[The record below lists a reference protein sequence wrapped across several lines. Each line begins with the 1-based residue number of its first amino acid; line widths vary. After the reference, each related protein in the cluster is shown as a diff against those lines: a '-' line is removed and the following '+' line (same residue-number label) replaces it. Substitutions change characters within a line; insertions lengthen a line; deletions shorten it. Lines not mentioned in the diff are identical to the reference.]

1 MSHLRKL
8 QKDPLKYER
17 RDRRRQ
23 EKRWK
28 DCKKDGERNERRK
41 KWGTK
46 MSKSWGMQTQEEN
59 IWNMER
65 KKWKMIRKG

>member
-28 DCKKDGERNERRK
+28 DCKKRWRKEMKEERNGELK
-41 KWGTK
+41 
-46 MSKSWGMQTQEEN
+46 
-59 IWNMER
+59 
-65 KKWKMIRKG
+65 